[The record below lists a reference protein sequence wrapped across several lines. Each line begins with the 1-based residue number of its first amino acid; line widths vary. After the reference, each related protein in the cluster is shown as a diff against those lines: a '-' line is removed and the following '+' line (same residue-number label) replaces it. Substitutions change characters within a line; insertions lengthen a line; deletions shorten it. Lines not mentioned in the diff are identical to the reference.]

1 MATKKPPT
9 LTGVYDPALDEPEL
23 TPAET
28 AAAIRRA
35 AAAKRALRHYL
46 ELVQQIPEV
55 VEVRRSADDLLCTVI
70 SADPLDRRARFQ
82 VFDAQTALVLAVD
95 DQPFDFRLLNYQA
108 LTMQQRDAHIASY
121 GDLVWRRP
129 SDD

>member
-1 MATKKPPT
+1 MTTKKPP
-9 LTGVYDPALDEPEL
+9 LLSGVYDPALNEPEL
-23 TPAET
+23 TPDET
-28 AAAIRRA
+28 AAALRRA

-46 ELVQQIPEV
+46 ELVQPIPEV
-55 VEVRRSADDLLCTVI
+55 VEVRRSGDDLLCTVI

-82 VFDAQTALVLAVD
+82 VFEAQTALILAFD

-108 LTMQQRDAHIASY
+108 LTMQHRDAHIASY

-129 SDD
+129 ADA